1 MDDQGYQVLT
11 GATTPDAIEAYTRG
25 RASAIDG
32 LLVRERGGS
41 QVELASSASDDAG
54 AVDPYAIVPEARAV
68 LLPDAVTTALSER
81 FGGEAPL
88 LFDAA
93 ETAAVMQEDGPYRDA
108 TYVALS
114 AEPDTLVT
122 LVVALDDASVEV
134 FPGSQAIET
143 TPFSGRY
150 PHFNP
155 ERDGED
161 AIVRHREE
169 LASRLGGAERI
180 ALGAGDVLIL
190 SANTVHR
197 PIEDPALVAHACP
210 SRVHPGW
217 YAYRP
222 ERARHASVDDG
233 RAWLASQH
241 YDLVDALQPEQAPA
255 DGEIEQV
262 EDALREH
269 DRELATEPPP
279 GASAET
285 RRSGGLVDSV
295 RGILGRRG
303 RR

>member
-1 MDDQGYQVLT
+1 MDDTGYQVLT
-11 GATTPDAIEAYTRG
+11 GAVTPDAIEAYARG
-25 RASAIDG
+25 RASAIEG
-32 LLVRERGGS
+32 LLARERGGS

-54 AVDPYAIVPEARAV
+54 AVDPYAVVPEARAV

-108 TYVALS
+108 TYVAL
-114 AEPDTLVT
+114 ADEPDTLVT
-122 LVVALDDASVEV
+122 LVVAVGEASVEV
-134 FPGSQAIET
+134 FPGSQTIET

-150 PHFNP
+150 AHFNP
-155 ERDGED
+155 ERDGDD

-169 LASRLGGAERI
+169 LTAALGESERI
-180 ALGAGDVLIL
+180 ALDAGDVLIL
-190 SANTVHR
+190 AAKTVHR
-197 PIEDPALVAHACP
+197 PIEGPALVAHACP

-222 ERARHASVDDG
+222 ERARHATVDDG
-233 RAWLASQH
+233 RAWLSSQH

-262 EDALREH
+262 EEALREH
-269 DRELATEPPP
+269 DRELATDPPP
-279 GASAET
+279 TGAEA